1 MQAKTKLDKTIENL
15 ACSGRCAPEEA
26 PMYREKLEELARE
39 AVDKTLV
46 DTQSKVFRALGDKT
60 RLSILNLLNVRE
72 MCVCEIMAALNLT
85 QPTAS
90 HHLGI
95 LENAGVVKDR
105 KEGRWVFYKIA
116 NDTFKGLLQL
126 KP

>member
-1 MQAKTKLDKTIENL
+1 MSQNKSLDESLRRL
-15 ACSGRCAPEEA
+15 ACSGRCSPELAED
-26 PMYREKLEELARE
+26 YGEKLRALASEVAEPETMERR
-39 AVDKTLV
+39 
-46 DTQSKVFRALGDKT
+46 SRVFKALGDKT
-60 RLSILNLLNVRE
+60 RLSILNLLTVRE

-95 LENAGVVKDR
+95 LENAGIVKDR
-105 KEGRWVFYKIA
+105 KEGRWVFYRIA
-116 NDTFKGLLQL
+116 NDAFKGLLQM